1 MSELTQSRPYAGAF
15 VPASVILQKLH
26 DHAPA
31 GHVTLDWLMS
41 SLQKQSFGLI
51 TLVLAVVAAA
61 PGISLIG
68 GLLLLIPAVQMIAGR
83 PAPTFPDWIATR
95 NLPTQHVCLK
105 HYPRPDQI
113 DNHPTNEPAKI
124 PHCARS
130 SSDSR
135 SPAKQD
141 KVCDRDTME
150 RTILRA
156 IAFVLRCSGAATVAY
171 ELASSL
177 GLHKALWAAMS
188 ALIVSQEQLHQ
199 TRSSLGG
206 FISGTLL
213 GIGCHCGS

>member
-26 DHAPA
+26 DQAPA

-83 PAPTFPDWIATR
+83 PAPTFPD
-95 NLPTQHVCLK
+95 
-105 HYPRPDQI
+105 DQI